1 MSNVQAPAI
10 NNIEIQAIVEFY
22 HSSNHPALLSFL
34 DLTNVLGY
42 AALFG
47 GLLWILL
54 YIINKALLPIKVNWI
69 IIFILVLMALVPTII
84 GVHYKAR
91 QLNNETYVNKEVVIG
106 SEYFKNLPEEYKVKM
121 RDFLL
126 QPNKDSKEFE
136 SSVKIT
142 ALLDKMYKFYKE
154 RTNQVICNKC
164 DSQKTENYL
173 EDLKK
178 KIKEAK

>member
-1 MSNVQAPAI
+1 
-10 NNIEIQAIVEFY
+10 
-22 HSSNHPALLSFL
+22 
-34 DLTNVLGY
+34 
-42 AALFG
+42 
-47 GLLWILL
+47 
-54 YIINKALLPIKVNWI
+54 
-69 IIFILVLMALVPTII
+69 MALVPTII

-91 QLNNETYVNKEVVIG
+91 QLNNETYVNKEVVID
-106 SEYFKNLPEEYKVKM
+106 SEYFKNLPEEYKTKM

-142 ALLDKMYKFYKE
+142 ALLDKMYEFYKE